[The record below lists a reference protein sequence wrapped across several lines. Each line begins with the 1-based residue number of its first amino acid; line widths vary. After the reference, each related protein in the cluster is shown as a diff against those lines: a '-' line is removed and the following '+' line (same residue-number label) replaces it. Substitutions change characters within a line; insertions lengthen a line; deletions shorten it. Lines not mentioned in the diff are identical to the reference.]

1 MEKFKVGDTVQVL
14 IPGNTYTS
22 YDAKFRELGFTN
34 TVENQSFAQNAIA
47 KVFVVSEHGDSG
59 LPLLG
64 LHAPDGSQ
72 CLISAKAV
80 VKVIIQPSSDK
91 VEMFDILREFCDTAL
106 SSHNVSDRDIYVYL
120 LQKSCK

>member
-1 MEKFKVGDTVQVL
+1 MEKFKAGDTVQVVA
-14 IPGNTYTS
+14 PGNTYVT
-22 YDAKFRELGFTN
+22 YDEMFKKLGFTN
-34 TVENQSFAQNAIA
+34 TVKNQNFAQNAIA
-47 KVFVVSEHGDSG
+47 KVFVIGEHGDSG

-64 LHAPDGSQ
+64 LQAPDGSQ

-91 VEMFDILREFCDTAL
+91 VEMFDVLREFCDTAL